1 MDGDDVPNNNK
12 AVNQYGT
19 SVKEQLY
26 QLEKLFNS
34 ELQHLRALIEHEKE
48 LRVSY
53 EKAVEKALEL
63 QAKEVERR
71 LEGMNELRQQV
82 VSDRAQFVRR
92 EIYDTRQDALDARVT
107 AAEKLAATAA
117 ATLAGKAQGISTAQL
132 WLGFVAIASVI
143 IAVVGAVIGAK

>member
-1 MDGDDVPNNNK
+1 MDGDDVPNNK
-12 AVNQYGT
+12 SVNQYGT

-34 ELQHLRALIEHEKE
+34 ELHHLRALIEHEKE
-48 LRVSY
+48 LRISY
-53 EKAVEKALEL
+53 EKSVEKALEL
-63 QAKEVERR
+63 RAKEVERR

-117 ATLAGKAQGISTAQL
+117 ATLVGKAQGISTAQL
-132 WLGFVAIASVI
+132 WLGFVVIASVI
-143 IAVVGAVIGAK
+143 IAVVGAVIGAR

>member
-34 ELQHLRALIEHEKE
+34 ELHHLRALIEHEKE
-48 LRVSY
+48 LRISY
-53 EKAVEKALEL
+53 EKSVEKALEL
-63 QAKEVERR
+63 RAKEVERR

-117 ATLAGKAQGISTAQL
+117 ATLVGKAQGISTAQL
-132 WLGFVAIASVI
+132 WLGFVVIASVI
-143 IAVVGAVIGAK
+143 IAVVGAVIGAR

>member
-1 MDGDDVPNNNK
+1 LDGDDVPNNNK

-34 ELQHLRALIEHEKE
+34 ELHHLRALIEHEKE
-48 LRVSY
+48 LRISY
-53 EKAVEKALEL
+53 EKSVEKALEL
-63 QAKEVERR
+63 RAKEVERR

-117 ATLAGKAQGISTAQL
+117 ATLVGKAQGISTAQL
-132 WLGFVAIASVI
+132 WLGFVVIASVI
-143 IAVVGAVIGAK
+143 IAVVGAVIGAR